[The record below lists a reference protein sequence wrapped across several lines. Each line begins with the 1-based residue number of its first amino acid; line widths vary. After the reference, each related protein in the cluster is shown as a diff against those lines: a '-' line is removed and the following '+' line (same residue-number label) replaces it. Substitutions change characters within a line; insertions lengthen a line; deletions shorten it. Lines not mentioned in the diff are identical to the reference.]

1 MLRKL
6 SFSVVVV
13 LLLSSGALA
22 DIGHAQDFAINA
34 SNLVARNGY
43 VGSAKGSN
51 TAMVG
56 HAQKAYSV
64 ASGTAAYQK
73 ETAILIQSGR
83 TVGLGGKTA
92 IVQEATVDGAQ
103 NQLVGSGFH
112 GRGIRTESQSLS
124 VNLNSLTS
132 NIKGI
137 GGAVAAQSFVGAQ
150 TQIEVTPN
158 GMSASSQYV
167 GVTQFSAVSGTHS
180 TVKNNVD
187 VVLNQN
193 QDVAGK

>member
-1 MLRKL
+1 
-6 SFSVVVV
+6 
-13 LLLSSGALA
+13 
-22 DIGHAQDFAINA
+22 
-34 SNLVARNGY
+34 
-43 VGSAKGSN
+43 
-51 TAMVG
+51 MVG